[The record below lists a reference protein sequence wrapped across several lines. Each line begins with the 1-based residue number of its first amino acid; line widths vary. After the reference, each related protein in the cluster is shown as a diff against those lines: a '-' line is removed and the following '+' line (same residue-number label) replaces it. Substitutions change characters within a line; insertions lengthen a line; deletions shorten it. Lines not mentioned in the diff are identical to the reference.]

1 MLEIGRSY
9 SKTEMT
15 QILATK
21 SKQGIDRKLSRYGVE
36 FDVCGRGEKA
46 IYMKES
52 ERTASASGTQQKF
65 TRRMVMTSLWCRGF
79 YSTVL
84 PQLRNGILELS
95 RRE

>member
-9 SKTEMT
+9 SKAEMT

-46 IYMKES
+46 IYTIKKMADPFKL
-52 ERTASASGTQQKF
+52 F
-65 TRRMVMTSLWCRGF
+65 
-79 YSTVL
+79 VL
-84 PQLRNGILELS
+84 S
-95 RRE
+95 D